1 MSAVGSGAH
10 TAESRT
16 FFHMDTN
23 VIFVSK
29 AVCLLLDKLVLSLLT
44 FWFISNEVEWKYLDN
59 TLCHFMVL
67 LFHSCNSDKQAIAQ
81 HWECSLSSDI
91 NVCPGPY

>member
-29 AVCLLLDKLVLSLLT
+29 AVCLLLGKLVLSLLT
-44 FWFISNEVEWKYLDN
+44 FWFISNEVEWK
-59 TLCHFMVL
+59 
-67 LFHSCNSDKQAIAQ
+67 
-81 HWECSLSSDI
+81 
-91 NVCPGPY
+91 